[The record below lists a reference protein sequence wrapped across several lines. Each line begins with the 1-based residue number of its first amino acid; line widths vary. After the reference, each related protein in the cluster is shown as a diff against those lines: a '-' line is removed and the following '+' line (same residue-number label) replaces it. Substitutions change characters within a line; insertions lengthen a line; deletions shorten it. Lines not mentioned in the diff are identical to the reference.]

1 MKTRL
6 KPLCV
11 LIFVLAIVLF
21 AVSLISIHFHSA
33 KTFFAIN
40 ISNIISIGVTIVFS
54 FILVQNLTDERKQRE
69 VVDNIIMDLKTS
81 LSDNKY
87 YIITG
92 ETDKDSLLDSIRV
105 LANNVDYLSNVNSKF
120 INQNDVTYIKDI
132 FEEYRNLIG
141 DHITDLSYLSKSK
154 KELERKINLI
164 DSKLTNMRLEIYGMK
179 KQ

>member
-1 MKTRL
+1 MKFKL
-6 KPLCV
+6 KPLHI
-11 LIFVLAIVLF
+11 LILIVVFVLFVL
-21 AVSLISIHFHSA
+21 SLISIHYNSA
-33 KTFFAIN
+33 KTFFGIN
-40 ISNIISIGVTIVFS
+40 ISSVLSIGVTIVFS
-54 FILVQNLTDERKQRE
+54 VVLVQSLTDERKQKE
-69 VVDNIIMDLKTS
+69 VIDNIIMDLKLS
-81 LSDNKY
+81 LTDKKY

-105 LANNVDYLSNVNSKF
+105 LANNIDYLSNVNSKF
-120 INQNDVTYIKDI
+120 INQNDVAYIKHI
-132 FEEYRNLIG
+132 FEEYQNLVG